1 MPAGFN
7 NIVLLGKIGSRL
19 DIWFI
24 IYLLVV
30 EWGQPSI
37 NQPPVGKG
45 HLWIR
50 TPFLFYWFQP
60 IWKILVSWYYYSHIY
75 IWKNKECSKPP
86 TSFLFYSLF
95 SFAISFCETFAVW
108 VFSLAA
114 SENYFLGAFADCTF
128 MCFSC
133 RGAFP
138 RTILRGSMLLWRPF
152 KFSLGGFWRLL
163 MWVCLKI
170 GYPKAWSLIIMF
182 RNRRIPPFSYIS
194 KSHNKLTYIYIYYA
208 LTLIYIYIH
217 IPFYIYIY
225 NYMGKL

>member
-75 IWKNKECSKPP
+75 IYGKIKNVPNHRPVSCSIRSSPSP
-86 TSFLFYSLF
+86 FLFAKLSRCEFFLWQHLKTTF
-95 SFAISFCETFAVW
+95 SELSRIVLSCVFPVAELSREQFFAEAC
-108 VFSLAA
+108 
-114 SENYFLGAFADCTF
+114 YFDVPSNFH
-128 MCFSC
+128 
-133 RGAFP
+133 
-138 RTILRGSMLLWRPF
+138 
-152 KFSLGGFWRLL
+152 LGGFGR
-163 MWVCLKI
+163 C
-170 GYPKAWSLIIMF
+170 
-182 RNRRIPPFSYIS
+182 
-194 KSHNKLTYIYIYYA
+194 
-208 LTLIYIYIH
+208 
-217 IPFYIYIY
+217 
-225 NYMGKL
+225 